1 MARHLLK
8 KLPALKAIYYQP
20 CNISYSVFPLSPPAR
35 YWRNLSCEAGADGAS
50 WLLGLPLK
58 VSFQWPLEQIEK
70 MCVMAWQGSMQKEG
84 WIAYEQWEVSLWS
97 SVFANPM
104 NAPFRFAERGA
115 LKLDIVRIQP
125 PLPCY
130 YLTNLA
136 SNTCVVLS
144 SPCCLLW
151 GIVGMYW

>member
-1 MARHLLK
+1 MRNTDEHTSSKTGKVGPLSPSSLLMARHLLK

-70 MCVMAWQGSMQKEG
+70 MCVMALAG
-84 WIAYEQWEVSLWS
+84 LD
-97 SVFANPM
+97 
-104 NAPFRFAERGA
+104 AERR
-115 LKLDIVRIQP
+115 LDSVWTMGGKFVEFCLCKPHERP
-125 PLPCY
+125 FPLCRER
-130 YLTNLA
+130 
-136 SNTCVVLS
+136 
-144 SPCCLLW
+144 
-151 GIVGMYW
+151 GFKVGHC